1 MIVGVAYAKA
11 AQQVWTNIE
20 VPDGATILDAIEL
33 SGILNK
39 FPDID
44 LEAQKVG
51 IFGKVSKLETP
62 LNDGDRVEIYRPIV
76 ADPDTVERRD
86 Q

>member
-20 VPDGATILDAIEL
+20 VPDGATIQDAIEL
-33 SGILNK
+33 SGILDK
-39 FPDID
+39 FPEINLD
-44 LEAQKVG
+44 EQKVG
-51 IFGKVSKLETP
+51 VFGKVSKLETP
-62 LNDGDRVEIYRPIV
+62 LNDGDRVEIYRPII

>member
-33 SGILNK
+33 SGILDK

-51 IFGKVSKLETP
+51 IFGKVSKPETP